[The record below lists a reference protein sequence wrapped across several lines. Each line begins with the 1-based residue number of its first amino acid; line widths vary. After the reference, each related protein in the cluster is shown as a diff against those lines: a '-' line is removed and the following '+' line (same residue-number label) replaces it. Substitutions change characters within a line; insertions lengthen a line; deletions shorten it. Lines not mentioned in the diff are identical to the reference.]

1 MRQLDKLTS
10 EAMAQSINEPA
21 IMENTSKGFKNTITK
36 FGTAVVFG
44 VLTLAVTGMTN
55 NAYAT
60 DGQAFSIA
68 TGVSGLVGMASNG
81 SLPSNLPPICANVQG
96 KNGWA
101 VAGGGT
107 AGALLGSNVGK
118 GNGTRLGTALFSL
131 VGAGIANGVED
142 QRIQRECDAI
152 VLRYKQQQEQEQQY
166 RQQYRQY
173 NQNPAT
179 PTADI
184 LYQANTANGQS
195 FFVTTETSPGLLALT
210 GNREGIIDP
219 ISNRVIYNGIKESL
233 DNLNVAYSKL
243 DNVSKRYLKTV
254 NGTEAEIFNP
264 NPQTDSN
271 YRNSTQVGQ
280 LKTEYDKAYDNFA
293 AKRGVAAHI
302 LDEASARNYNLGE
315 FANYA
320 PLFQTPQSAKVTYS
334 SVYHKPFENKF
345 ANDIKMSNGSSM
357 R

>member
-1 MRQLDKLTS
+1 MIQVDKLTS
-10 EAMAQSINEPA
+10 ETMAQSINEPA
-21 IMENTSKGFKNTITK
+21 ILENTSNSFKTK
-36 FGTAVVFG
+36 VAKLGTAMVFG
-44 VLTLAVTGMTN
+44 VLALGVTGMTN

-60 DGQAFSIA
+60 DGQAFSVA

-81 SLPSNLPPICANVQG
+81 SLPSNLPPICANIQG

-101 VAGGGT
+101 LAGGGT
-107 AGALLGSNVGK
+107 AGALLGSNIGK
-118 GNGTRLGTALFSL
+118 GNGSRWATVAGTLL
-131 VGAGIANGVED
+131 GAGIANGVED

-166 RQQYRQY
+166 RQQNRQY
-173 NQNPAT
+173 NQNNAT
-179 PTADI
+179 PTPDI

-195 FFVTTETSPGLLALT
+195 FFVTMETSPGMLALT

-219 ISNRVIYNGIKESL
+219 ISNRAIYNGVKESL

-243 DNVSKRYLKTV
+243 DNVSKRYLKLV
-254 NGTEAEIFNP
+254 NGTEDEIFNP
-264 NPQTDSN
+264 NPQANSN
-271 YRNSTQVGQ
+271 YRNTTQVGQ
-280 LKTEYDKAYDNFA
+280 LKTEYDKAYDSFA
-293 AKRGVAAHI
+293 YKRGVAAHI
-302 LDEASARNYNLGE
+302 LDEASARNYNLSE

-334 SVYHKPFENKF
+334 TVYHKPFENKF